1 MPKLT
6 SDTMLSCSQLPS
18 LFGVSPYSTPN
29 DTLTFCCKSITGED
43 ARFKAGEAADWG
55 NALEP
60 AILKEM
66 ANRLK
71 LWTLIMPETAYKHPT
86 LPIAASADAL
96 GSVEQVGYPNENDS
110 IVIQHDPSKGIYVMD
125 GDSIELK
132 GMGVL
137 ESKLTRG
144 HPEDSLP
151 LYRGPIQAQGVMM
164 CTGLQWAA
172 IGCLYSG
179 VELRIYLFKTHQS
192 TQDQITVMAEEFEQK
207 LEHFRQ
213 TGEVDY
219 YPASNSKDADRIW
232 PYAKDT
238 EVVLSEH
245 AEYLAQE
252 IVMAKQNIKEQESHI
267 DICEKDLKALMQDA
281 TVGKAGGYT
290 IKWPMRHF
298 KESAEKITPAKAA
311 YSIRQSTLTIKESK

>member
-60 AILKEM
+60 AIIAEISKRLGLKSF
-66 ANRLK
+66 
-71 LWTLIMPETAYKHPT
+71 TMPEEAFKHDN
-86 LPIAASADAL
+86 LPLGASPDAI
-96 GSVEQVGYPNENDS
+96 GYPDGKQ
-110 IVIQHDPSKGIYVMD
+110 VIQHNPANGIYVVD
-125 GDSIELK
+125 GDSIELT
-132 GMGVL
+132 GYGVL

-151 LYRGPIQAQGVMM
+151 LYRGPIQVQGVMM

-179 VELRIYLFKTHQS
+179 VELRIYLFKTHQT

-219 YPASNSKDADRIW
+219 YPASNSKDADLIW
-232 PYAKDT
+232 PHAKDA